1 MPRRACILAPPV
13 RRAPSRA
20 LAAVRGPLRGLRTR
34 SNLYS
39 AGPAVLGL
47 LVSVAL
53 LSLSPTA
60 QAERRIVEGIP
71 LADPAE
77 TGESGLAARLFFSAN
92 LMGSF
97 EPCECADLPLG
108 GIAQAAAQVD
118 SARVDGP
125 PVFWVDAG
133 NRLFRY
139 DMAMTGTEEAER
151 RARAILLVDSGS
163 VGGLDALGV
172 GRLDLGAGIDYL
184 RLLQR
189 RASFPFLSANL
200 RDDRGELLFQASVLL
215 ERDGQKIGVTSVLPE
230 GTSGLGYSADNPF
243 AAAKREVGKLRG
255 RGADLV
261 VVLSN
266 LGTKQGA
273 KLARAS
279 KPDVILSSQSRKLT
293 PEPEVWGKTIG
304 GEPSSRGRYLGDLRI
319 YEKSARRGDR
329 LVLTTVP
336 VRREGPQHPRVRAL
350 VESTLARL
358 ADPVLGVPP
367 IPIRSFEE
375 KAFRERG
382 D

>member
-1 MPRRACILAPPV
+1 MPRRAYILAPPV
-13 RRAPSRA
+13 RTSRSRV
-20 LAAVRGPLRGLRTR
+20 LAGTTGSLRGGAAR
-34 SNLYS
+34 SGVRS
-39 AGPAVLGL
+39 AAPALFGL
-47 LVSVAL
+47 ILSLAL
-53 LSLSPTA
+53 LSLPPA
-60 QAERRIVEGIP
+60 AHAERRIVEGTP

-125 PVFWVDAG
+125 PVFWLDAG

-151 RARAILLVDSGS
+151 RARAILLVDAGS

-184 RLLQR
+184 QLLQR

-200 RDDRGELLFQASVLL
+200 RDDRGELLFRASVLV

-230 GTSGLGYSADNPF
+230 GTSGLGYSADSPL
-243 AAAKREVGKLRG
+243 AAAKREVVRLRG
-255 RGADLV
+255 LGADLV

-279 KPDVILSSQSRKLT
+279 KADVILSSQSRKLT

-319 YEKSARRGDR
+319 YNKPARRGDR

-375 KAFRERG
+375 KTFRERG
-382 D
+382 E